1 MGRLFQPATKKRISA
16 SRNHLLRSTLHQ
28 LLINDQQKFFGR
40 SFSYRKKLCAKICDE
55 SARQT
60 SQKF

>member
-1 MGRLFQPATKKRISA
+1 MGRLFRPGTKKRISA
-16 SRNHLLRSTLHQ
+16 CRNHLLRRTLYQ

-55 SARQT
+55 LA
-60 SQKF
+60 